1 LSIAFRLLSALLA
14 ATPILAI
21 ANGGYAQHG
30 VALAAAIMLVV
41 TAMGPQ
47 AEIAT
52 TAQLLKRFSLA
63 ILFPILWMVLQ
74 TVPLPFASLVNPI
87 WSTTAIALNEPS
99 LAGFISLDPGATFR
113 SLISY
118 LVALSLV
125 VSTVIITKDRYRAR
139 TILLVLSVVTT
150 FMSVEVLIGQ
160 LDSFAGMIPSAGTPP
175 ASTFAATA
183 ALAALTNG
191 AIIVMAIEGHLHQ
204 PDAGNLFSGPLLFRV
219 FLGLSGIA
227 VSFAAMRALAQGSLF
242 AAVGLGFFVILFVAV
257 VRRLGARTWTSAILF
272 AILVA
277 VTSAM
282 ALPRLQ
288 LGQSAELLG
297 FVTLA
302 APDSVVLAQRAL
314 SDASWVGS
322 GVGTFELLSKIYQ
335 DFGAKP
341 IAIPPSTAVS
351 IAIEWGRPA
360 LLILIGFAV
369 QLFFFTFRGAVRRGR
384 DSFFASAAAA
394 AIAVVI
400 CEGFL
405 DSSLLNPAVQIIIAV
420 MIGLGLSQTAGRTSG
435 LES

>member
-30 VALAAAIMLVV
+30 VALATAIMLVA

-47 AEIAT
+47 AEIT
-52 TAQLLKRFSLA
+52 TIVQLLKRFSLA

-99 LAGFISLDPGATFR
+99 LVGFISLDPGATFR
-113 SLISY
+113 CLISY
-118 LVALSLV
+118 LVVLSLV
-125 VSTVIITKDRYRAR
+125 ISTVIITKDRYRAR
-139 TILLVLSVVTT
+139 TILLVLGVVTT
-150 FMSVEVLIGQ
+150 FMSAEVLIGQ
-160 LDSFAGMIPSAGTPP
+160 LDSFAGMIPSAGTPA

-227 VSFAAMRALAQGSLF
+227 VSFAAMRTLAQGSLL
-242 AAVGLGFFVILFVAV
+242 AVLGLGFVVILFVAA
-257 VRRLGARTWTSAILF
+257 VRRQGARPWTSAILF
-272 AILVA
+272 AVLVA
-277 VTSAM
+277 VTGAM
-282 ALPRLQ
+282 VLPRLQ
-288 LGQSAELLG
+288 LGPAGLLE
-297 FVTLA
+297 FATLA

-322 GVGTFELLSKIYQ
+322 GVGTFKLLSRIYQ
-335 DFGAKP
+335 GFGAKP
-341 IAIPPSTAVS
+341 IAVPPSTAVS

-369 QLFFFTFRGAVRRGR
+369 QFFFFTFRGAVRRGR